1 MSKKKTPEARDLK
14 KSLHSV
20 IYPSV
25 IYPSVIYPS
34 VIYPLLFTLCYLYTL
49 LFMLSLY
56 LSCHRLV

>member
-14 KSLHSV
+14 KSLH
-20 IYPSV
+20 SV